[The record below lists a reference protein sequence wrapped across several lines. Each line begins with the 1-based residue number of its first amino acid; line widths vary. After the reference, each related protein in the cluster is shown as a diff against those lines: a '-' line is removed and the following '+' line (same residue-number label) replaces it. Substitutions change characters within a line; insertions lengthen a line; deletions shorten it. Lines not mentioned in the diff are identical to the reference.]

1 MSRPKFAGIY
11 AFLIN
16 LVQILD
22 MFKITRQIRTAAAV
36 LLLGMGLAAC
46 SSHTPNFQGSPPLSA
61 VPDKIKTFTT
71 PYTSQIG
78 VGAYGAA
85 ILLGPNLLPGRC
97 EGMYMTGDRAL
108 VCEQLARFNGPPEA
122 KPDPNARYRCTRTLG
137 GVTECVELTPA
148 AMPTTLQTDPA
159 VTPAP

>member
-1 MSRPKFAGIY
+1 
-11 AFLIN
+11 
-16 LVQILD
+16 

-61 VPDKIKTFTT
+61 VPDKIKTFTS
-71 PYTSQIG
+71 PYTAHLGTGI
-78 VGAYGAA
+78 YGAG
-85 ILLGPNLLPGRC
+85 ILLGPNLIPGRC

-108 VCEQLARFNGPPEA
+108 VCDQLARFNGEPPA
-122 KPDPNARYRCTRTLG
+122 KPDPNARFRCTRTLG

-148 AMPTTLQTDPA
+148 AMPATPADPA
-159 VTPAP
+159 GAPAP